1 MENLTFEQVEN
12 MSIRAINAYFRK
24 NDDSNLW
31 PICGRFNAT
40 ERAIRR
46 VRKFEREYGE
56 KLFDLN
62 YYLAIKN
69 EISNIV
75 NDPRL

>member
-31 PICGRFNAT
+31 PICGRFDAT

-46 VRKFEREYGE
+46 VRKFKREYGGLSNSE
-56 KLFDLN
+56 
-62 YYLAIKN
+62 YYLSVER
-69 EISNIV
+69 EITNIV
-75 NDPRL
+75 NDPKL